1 MMEMVLSIIGAAAWI
16 PILIEIMLKIFRRI
30 HCVYLDRHI
39 VYNVTNTS
47 FDNGRM
53 TQSTG
58 MIVILALN
66 LFVYDKPYFPKEIKC
81 EVKLKDNAVHEGIC
95 SESVIEYTDVQN
107 PYKKH
112 RFVFPVQSNINFY
125 RSLTP
130 NTDNVRI
137 LPFFIENINMRNDD
151 NIKSITLKFKG
162 RILTKKIVIKHEDCV
177 NIPFINQYNTIV
189 G

>member
-1 MMEMVLSIIGAAAWI
+1 MMDTVLAIIGAAAWI
-16 PILIEIMLKIFRRI
+16 PILIEIILKVFRRI

-53 TQSTG
+53 SQSTG
-58 MIVILALN
+58 MVLILALN
-66 LFVYDKPYFPKEIKC
+66 LFVYDKPYFPKDIKC
-81 EVKLKDNAVHEGIC
+81 EVKLKNNAVHKGIWR
-95 SESVIEYTDVQN
+95 ESVIQYTDMQN
-107 PYKKH
+107 PPKMH
-112 RFVFPVQSNINFY
+112 RFIFPDQSNINFY
-125 RSLTP
+125 RSLIP

-137 LPFFIENINMRNDD
+137 LPFFIENINMPSDD

-177 NIPFINQYNTIV
+177 NIPFINQYDMIV